1 MKLFRLLALPLVVFS
16 PLCLHAQLGLYGA
29 FTVQNVGGPVNDGYD
44 LYGGTFGA
52 YLASGRF
59 AILSAGVD
67 LRGSI
72 AKSGGTSFN
81 TGSIGPRLGLN
92 THILPIHPYVEA
104 TVGLANVN
112 VAGGSPSNGTK
123 FEYQLLGGLDF
134 TIFPRIDWRVAE
146 YSYGGLSA
154 MSNYNLH
161 PKSLSTGIVLRLPR
175 LLLPLP

>member
-1 MKLFRLLALPLVVFS
+1 MKRFRLLALSLFLCS

-29 FTVQNVGGPVNDGYD
+29 FTAQNLGVQNTSGYD
-44 LYGGTFGA
+44 FYGGTFGA

-59 AILSAGVD
+59 ALLSAGVD
-67 LRGSI
+67 LRGSFS
-72 AKSGGTSFN
+72 KTGGNSFD

-104 TVGLANVN
+104 TVGLAHLSF
-112 VAGGSPSNGTK
+112 AGGSPGSETK
-123 FEYQLLGGLDF
+123 FEYQVLGGLDF
-134 TIFPRIDWRVAE
+134 TILPRIDWRVAE

-154 MSNYNLH
+154 GNNYNIH

-175 LLLPLP
+175 LFPLP